1 MTGELSCRNFPFSL
15 HDERVD
21 ILNRL
26 SNRVALI
33 TGVGTGIGRATAL
46 AMAREGADLILND
59 LASETNQSH
68 LEDLAELIRQQGR
81 RVRVHF
87 ADVSNRMQM
96 EELFAA
102 SVEEMGAIDIAL
114 ANAAF
119 SVKKRIVDT
128 EWTEAQR
135 MIDVILDGTF
145 HTCQLAAQQMISQ
158 HEAGRSGG
166 KILITGSI
174 HAELAM
180 PFHGVYAMAK
190 AAGMRFCQSLAAEL
204 VPYRINVNSI
214 NPGWIDTPN
223 ERNFISEA
231 EIQAVAT
238 ELPWQRL
245 GKPDEI
251 AEAFVYLAS
260 SEADYITG
268 QTLVVD
274 GGLRLDTRSITKG
287 LE

>member
-1 MTGELSCRNFPFSL
+1 
-15 HDERVD
+15 
-21 ILNRL
+21 
-26 SNRVALI
+26 
-33 TGVGTGIGRATAL
+33 
-46 AMAREGADLILND
+46 MAREGADLILND
-59 LASETNQSH
+59 LASETSQSH
-68 LEDLAELIRQQGR
+68 LEDLADQIRQQGR

-102 SVEEMGAIDIAL
+102 SVDEMGSIDIAL

-158 HEAGRSGG
+158 HKAGRSGG

-190 AAGMRFCQSLAAEL
+190 AAGMRFCQTLAAEL

-245 GKPDEI
+245 GNPDEI
-251 AEAFVYLAS
+251 AEAFVFLAS
-260 SEADYITG
+260 PEADYITG

-287 LE
+287 LD